1 MSKLR
6 VAGIVPES
14 VVDGPGIRYTI
25 FTQGCRHDCKGCQNP
40 QTHDFQGGYL
50 VDTDDVFNEM
60 MIDPLIKG
68 VTLSGGDPFEQ
79 PVPLAELAA
88 KVHAAGRDVIAYTG
102 YTYEQLLQKAETEPA
117 IMALLRDTDVLI
129 DGRFVLEQ
137 LDLELK
143 FRGSTNQRVIDVP
156 KSLAIGEVVTFE
168 FE

>member
-1 MSKLR
+1 MAKLR
-6 VAGIVPES
+6 VAGIVAES
-14 VVDGPGIRYTI
+14 VVDGPGIRYAI

-40 QTHDFQGGYL
+40 QTHDFEGGYV
-50 VDTDDVFNEM
+50 VDTDDLFDEM
-60 MIDPLIKG
+60 MADPLIKG
-68 VTLSGGDPFEQ
+68 VTFSGGEPFEQ
-79 PVPLAELAA
+79 PAPLAELAA

-102 YTYEQLLQKAETEPA
+102 YTYEQLLAKEAAEPA
-117 IMALLRDTDVLI
+117 VMALLRETDVLI

-156 KSLAIGEVVTFE
+156 KSLAAGEVVTFE

>member
-14 VVDGPGIRYTI
+14 VVDGPGIRYVI
-25 FTQGCRHDCKGCQNP
+25 FTQGCRHNCRGCQNP
-40 QTHDFQGGYL
+40 QTHDFEGGYP
-50 VDTDDVFNEM
+50 VDTDDLFNEM
-60 MIDPLIKG
+60 MVDPLIKG

-79 PVPLAELAA
+79 PAPLAELAA

-102 YTYEQLLQKAETEPA
+102 YTYEQLLTKGAEEPT
-117 IMALLRDTDVLI
+117 IMALLRHTDILI
-129 DGRFVLEQ
+129 DGPFVKEQ

-156 KSLAIGEVVTFE
+156 KSLASGEVVTFE